1 MKAIK
6 ELKLATN
13 KVLDR
18 KYRIQFVLQNK
29 INFRQKKGEV
39 LKLNK
44 EPSNFFFF
52 LSDVHSTWKFPG
64 QGSNL
69 GHSISPSRCNDN
81 AQFLT
86 YSAPREF
93 PK

>member
-52 LSDVHSTWKFPG
+52 F
-64 QGSNL
+64 
-69 GHSISPSRCNDN
+69 
-81 AQFLT
+81 
-86 YSAPREF
+86 
-93 PK
+93 